1 MAAVSQ
7 TIQQYLFGVSRE
19 PDKNKQPGSVKEA
32 INAYP
37 DTTFGLVK
45 RPGTVFNA
53 QLGNSSDLDSAYFFT
68 FNYDDLA
75 EQYIG
80 AVYGQTLKNLES
92 FYRCSSYY
100 SGCSR
105 W

>member
-7 TIQQYLFGVSRE
+7 TIQQYLSVFPVNLIRTNSLV
-19 PDKNKQPGSVKEA
+19 PLKKQSMLTP
-32 INAYP
+32 
-37 DTTFGLVK
+37 TLFGLVK

-80 AVYGQTLKNLES
+80 AVYGQTLKIWNLS
-92 FYRCSSYY
+92 TGAQLLF
-100 SGCSR
+100 
-105 W
+105 